1 MDEADKRCRAFDQLK
16 GSRTNWDTHFQTIHD
31 YFYLEAEDI
40 NRTYFPGTELDFD
53 YLYDTTSLN
62 VANVLPAGIANYM
75 TPFSG
80 DWAAMRHRDPRRNE
94 SKKVRM
100 WMHDATAEIF
110 YILSNSNFYDQA
122 LPFYKDTSLY
132 GTANMLTEDDHDD
145 VIRFYALPI
154 KQCYIVD
161 DSAQRV
167 NEYYIEFEYTAEQAV
182 DKFGINNVGRKVK
195 ESYEKGERTDT
206 KHKFI
211 LYIGPRYDRNPMKID
226 NLSMPIQALWV
237 DYESKKTV
245 LESGYELLP
254 AFTHRFH
261 KRPGMAYGFS
271 PAMLALADV
280 RWINAM
286 AKTEL
291 RSAMKIADPAMALP
305 DNAFILPLDLNNR
318 ALNYYKDG
326 SLDDKKIFPIGN
338 GGNVQVNELMLEKK
352 IQNLKEHMFYDVFL
366 AFQGI
371 TKQMTVPEVMQR
383 ANERMTLLGP
393 AVGRFQSDVLD
404 NLFHITLNKAFKA
417 GRLPELPDELIDDP
431 TYEIEYTSVLALAQ
445 KSKDLTSLQT
455 ALAMT
460 GEMAQFNPEVLD
472 KIDFDRAMDSI
483 WGNTGA
489 DPSVLN
495 DAKEV
500 DAVRQMRAQ
509 MQEQQAQMEQLAQ
522 GAQTAKT
529 VSEAERNLRGNA

>member
-167 NEYYIEFEYTAEQAV
+167 NEYYIESEYTAEQAV